1 VKGWLLRVNDHLAM
15 SELSNGVMVMVNLF
29 LFMGFVSVR
38 VFCTRNT
45 LNYGCYII
53 YGSVLVAKCAYFSS
67 SYVRFYVKV
76 LWRSLCVM

>member
-1 VKGWLLRVNDHLAM
+1 MKGWLLRVNDHLAM

-45 LNYGCYII
+45 LNYRCYM
-53 YGSVLVAKCAYFSS
+53 GLFS
-67 SYVRFYVKV
+67 
-76 LWRSLCVM
+76 